1 MDLFNSEPGGNLLP
15 FDGEVNYYGKVLTA
29 TESTTYFDRLH
40 NTIQWQH
47 DEVVL
52 FGKRHITKRKVAWYG
67 DAGYAYTY
75 SNTTKQA
82 LPFTEELLQ
91 LKQLAEK
98 YSDASFN
105 SCLLNL
111 YHHGEEGM
119 SWHSDDE
126 ACFGENPTIAS
137 ISLGAERR
145 FLFRHKQTKQT
156 VEILLENGSLLVMK
170 ATTQTNWLHSLPKTT
185 KVGKPRIN
193 LTFRRMV

>member
-1 MDLFNSEPGGNLLP
+1 MDLFNNEPNTNLLP
-15 FDGEVNYYGKVLTA
+15 FDGEVNYYGKVMSA
-29 TESTTYFDRLH
+29 AESATYFNQLL
-40 NTIQWQH
+40 NGIQWQH
-47 DEVVL
+47 DEVVI

-67 DAGYAYTY
+67 AEAYAYTY
-75 SNTTKQA
+75 SNSTKQA

-98 YSDASFN
+98 KAGADFN

-126 ACFGENPTIAS
+126 ACFGNNPTIAS

-156 VEILLENGSLLVMK
+156 VEVFLENGSLLVMK
-170 ATTQTNWLHSLPKTT
+170 DTTQTNWLHSLPKTT
-185 KVGKPRIN
+185 KVATSRIN
-193 LTFRRMV
+193 LTFRKMM